1 MPTINHTGR
10 IKVLI
15 AEDQGLVLGALAA
28 LLRLE
33 QDLDV
38 VGVAHDGEQALA
50 MAKALAPDIIMT
62 DIEMPRMT
70 GLELATV
77 VQEQSLPCKILIV
90 TTFARSGFLRRA
102 MQAGVR
108 GYLLKDAPSDTLA
121 AAIRKIHQG
130 GKVIA
135 PELAME
141 SWGGGDDPLNER
153 ERQVLRLAG
162 EGKSSHDIANQIHLS
177 EGTVRNYLSEAISK
191 LQAKNR
197 VEAYRLAREAGW
209 L

>member
-1 MPTINHTGR
+1 MIR
-10 IKVLI
+10 VLI

-28 LLRLE
+28 LLKLE
-33 QDLDV
+33 DDLHI
-38 VGVAHDGEQALA
+38 VGVAHNGQEAYN
-50 MAKALAPDIIMT
+50 MAKSLQPDIVMT
-62 DIEMPRMT
+62 DIEMPLMT
-70 GLELATV
+70 GLELATALN
-77 VQEQSLPCKILIV
+77 EEGFTGKILIV
-90 TTFARSGFLRRA
+90 TTFARTGFLRRA
-102 MQAGVR
+102 MKAGVR
-108 GYLLKDAPSDTLA
+108 GYLLKDAPSETLA
-121 AAIRKIHQG
+121 TAIRTIHKG

-141 SWGGGDDPLNER
+141 SWGGEEDPLNER

-162 EGKSSHDIANQIHLS
+162 EGKQSNEIAKLIHLS

-191 LQAKNR
+191 LNAKNR